1 MSSNSRL
8 EVLVES
14 TTAEITAVILSQLN
28 AKPKKVEPS
37 SEDED
42 PIPVSK

>member
-1 MSSNSRL
+1 MSVK
-8 EVLVES
+8 EVIGCIFM
-14 TTAEITAVILSQLN
+14 ITAVILSQLN